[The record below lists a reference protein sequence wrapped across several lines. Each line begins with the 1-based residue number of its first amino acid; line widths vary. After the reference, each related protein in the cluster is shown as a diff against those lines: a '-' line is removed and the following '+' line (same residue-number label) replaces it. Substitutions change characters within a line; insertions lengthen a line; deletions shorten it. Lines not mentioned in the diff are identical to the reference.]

1 MMLRDTRRQN
11 RKCKRRGIFATKP
24 QNQNSSGSD
33 TEAILLHHQPPVRCG
48 ALGSVPARPWRV
60 FTSTS
65 LAQSEHPLECEQ
77 MTTGLC
83 SFPEA
88 NRSEELYG
96 KGVLRQHTLHLIACL
111 KSPLPNL
118 EPLSARTCQPL
129 STTHH
134 HHQTEPPLFFQTF
147 PCLLSSKSLGSNGAR
162 SGLFPLSKVESIMGG
177 FWGGKTLVANSS
189 RS

>member
-96 KGVLRQHTLHLIACL
+96 KAVLRQHTLHLIACL
-111 KSPLPNL
+111 KTPLPNL

-134 HHQTEPPLFFQTF
+134 HHQTETPFFSKLFLVFFLQS
-147 PCLLSSKSLGSNGAR
+147 LSGQMGLALAFFHYQRSRASWEDFGAEK
-162 SGLFPLSKVESIMGG
+162 L
-177 FWGGKTLVANSS
+177 
-189 RS
+189 